1 MDHIIDVIVRALP
14 VFLMIA
20 LGMIIRKTGTL
31 SEKTIPEIKR
41 LIVHVTLPAMLL
53 ITFSKTQFRAEYIW
67 IFLIMFAF
75 CCLMLAFGVLI
86 SPKISRENRF
96 FPALFTGFEAGM
108 MGYALFTTFFGPEN
122 NYAFAVVDI
131 GQVLFVFFILV
142 FFLRKRSGSE
152 ASFGVLIRGFILSPI
167 IISIILGIVLGGT
180 GAYRYLTG
188 FAVTGAV
195 EETLGFLGAMT
206 QPLICLVIGFDLRL
220 RFSRMLKPLATI
232 GIRLAIM
239 LAAAFLI
246 NIFVIDGIL
255 HLDPIF
261 QIAVYTMFLLPP
273 PFVIPVYFG
282 KASAIEKEEILD
294 TLSLHIIVSLAAF
307 ILLLALTQ

>member
-1 MDHIIDVIVRALP
+1 MDHIFEVIVRALP

-20 LGMIIRKTGTL
+20 LGMVLRRTGTL
-31 SEKTIPEIKR
+31 SEKTIPEIKK
-41 LIVHVTLPAMLL
+41 LIVHVTLPSMLL
-53 ITFSKTQFRAEYIW
+53 ITFAKTQFRAEYAL

-75 CCLMLAFGVLI
+75 CCLMLTFGVLV
-86 SPKISRENRF
+86 SPKISKENRF

-108 MGYALFTTFFGPEN
+108 MGYALFTTFFGKEN
-122 NYAFAVVDI
+122 NYAFAIVDI

-142 FFLRKRSGSE
+142 LFLRKRSGSE

-167 IISIILGIVLGGT
+167 ILSIILGIVLGST
-180 GAYRYLTG
+180 GIYQYMLG

-195 EETLGFLGAMT
+195 EETLGLLGAMT

-220 RFSRMLKPLATI
+220 RFSRMHKSLAVI

-239 LAAAFLI
+239 LVAAFLL
-246 NIFVIDGIL
+246 NTLVVDGIL

-261 QIAVYTMFLLPP
+261 HIAVYTMFLLPP

-282 KASAIEKEEILD
+282 KASSIEKEEILD
-294 TLSLHIIVSLAAF
+294 ALSLHIIVSLVAF
-307 ILLLALTQ
+307 IVLLAVTQ